1 MRGINRRQ
9 VLVVAAGLLLVAL
22 LLSACAQN
30 GGDPYQTGQT
40 VRQQVDLVMKD
51 LGQFAAGFCS
61 ASLLPGL
68 AAVVLAWFAATRSGK

>member
-1 MRGINRRQ
+1 MKNINQRQ
-9 VLVVAAGLLLVAL
+9 VLAVAAGLLLVAL

-61 ASLLPGL
+61 ASLLPGV
-68 AAVVLAWFAATRSGK
+68 AAVVLAWFAATYSRK